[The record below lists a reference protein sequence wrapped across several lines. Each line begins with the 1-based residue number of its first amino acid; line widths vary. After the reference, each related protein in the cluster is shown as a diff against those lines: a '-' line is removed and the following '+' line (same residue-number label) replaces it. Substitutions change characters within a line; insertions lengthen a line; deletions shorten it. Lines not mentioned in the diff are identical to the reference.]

1 MAFEPLKAPQPLK
14 TPRLLKFQRLLGM
27 IVVMMGVLGIA
38 AYSTMPRQEDPSF
51 PYRAGLI
58 TVSYPGASAEAV
70 NRLVVDPL
78 SDELRQVEEI
88 DWTQTTG
95 RTGVAVFRVR
105 LNDTIYET
113 DAAWDRVR
121 QAMDRARLEFPD
133 DVGQMVLDD
142 RMIDIP
148 AIILAVSG
156 SASVAELSDVAERL
170 KDNVADIRGMSRV
183 ELEADTDEQV
193 TLALDDA
200 AMYQLG
206 ISPARV
212 LETLAQRNQTIP
224 GGYIV
229 SEGRRVS
236 VLPNSEFTSI
246 DALRATPIEL
256 PDGSQVPLAAAANV
270 WRGPAEP
277 RQPEAWYDGERVV
290 LVSLYMEEGSTDAIR
305 FGERVRERL
314 ALVED
319 SFAPYEIRE
328 MFFQPDKVMDRLDNL
343 AWSLVLSV
351 LIIVAVVFTGMG
363 IRMGLLVASIL
374 PMVALIS
381 IGLYDLGGGVLHQIA
396 VIGMVISL
404 GILIDNAIV
413 IVESIQGYLD
423 TGMQR
428 FDALTQAVKE
438 LAGPLGASTGTT
450 LAAFAPLL
458 LSKGGTADFT
468 RGVPVMIMLTL
479 SVSYLLAIS
488 VVPLLAARFLKPRKD
503 LAKED
508 RLIGLAR
515 YLGNLVSRRPG
526 TLILAGT
533 VLVAASVSMTP
544 FMKKQFFPNA
554 DRPQVVVELYMP
566 EGTDLERT
574 SEVAA
579 SLERAIRTR
588 ENALQIHRFTG
599 FTGPSFYYNLQRE
612 PKAPN
617 RGRIVV
623 ETPTLEDTTAMVRW
637 IRDHARNEFPEL
649 QVTVGIL
656 GQGPPRPAPVEIRV
670 YHADDETRVRAVEQ
684 VYSALRRV
692 EGTVDVRH
700 NLDLGVP
707 SIAIN
712 VDDASAARFGL
723 DRSDVAQSLYG
734 QSFGVVAEQ
743 YRQEDD
749 PIPLVLRSRE
759 GINLSLSR
767 LLSINIYNEQGD
779 AVPLSAIASV
789 DTSWES
795 AALYQRNGTR
805 MNSVW
810 SNLLVG
816 YGFNQ
821 ALEGLNAALAEN
833 PLPAGTRLELGGD
846 AEGSGEANDAL
857 LTTAPIGLL
866 LLLFFLLLQFN
877 SFRRVGI
884 ILLTVP
890 LATVGIFPGLV
901 LSGSPFGF
909 QSLLGVIALVG
920 IVVNNAIVLLDVMDR
935 QLEQGDAIRDAVRK
949 AVEQRTRPILLTTA
963 TTVAGLLPLAFS
975 SSTLWPPMAWAII
988 SGLLASTVLTLLVVP
1003 SVCIYVIKCRVADP
1017 INAPA

>member
-1 MAFEPLKAPQPLK
+1 MSV
-14 TPRLLKFQRLLGM
+14 RLLNFQRLLGM
-27 IVVMMGVLGIA
+27 VVTMLCLLGIA

-58 TVSYPGASAEAV
+58 TINYPGASAEAV
-70 NRLVVDPL
+70 ERLVLQPL
-78 SDELRQVEEI
+78 SDELRQVEEV
-88 DWTQTTG
+88 DFTQATA
-95 RTGVAVFRVR
+95 RTGVAVFNVR
-105 LNDTIYET
+105 LNDTIYDT
-113 DAAWDRVR
+113 DSAWDRVR
-121 QAMDRARLEFPD
+121 QAMDRARLDFPD

-156 SASVAELSDVAERL
+156 SGSVTELSDVAERL
-170 KDNVADIRGMSRV
+170 KQNLADIPGVSRI
-183 ELEADTDEQV
+183 ELDGDADEQI

-200 AMYQLG
+200 AMYRLG

-212 LETLAQRNQTIP
+212 LETLSRRNQTTP
-224 GGYIV
+224 GGFIV
-229 SEGRRVS
+229 ADGRRLS
-236 VLPNSEFTSI
+236 VLPNSEFTSVEAI
-246 DALRATPIEL
+246 RATPIEL
-256 PDGSQVPLAAAANV
+256 PDGSQVPLAAAAEV

-277 RQPEAWYDGERVV
+277 REPEAWYDGERVV
-290 LVSLYMEEGSTDAIR
+290 LVSMIMEEGTTDAIR

-314 ALVED
+314 SVIRDE
-319 SFAPYEIRE
+319 FAPYEIRE
-328 MFFQPDKVMDRLDNL
+328 MFFQPDKVEERLDNL
-343 AWSLVLSV
+343 AWSLVMSV
-351 LIIVAVVFTGMG
+351 IIIVAVVFTGMG
-363 IRMGLLVASIL
+363 IRMGILVASIL

-423 TGMQR
+423 DGMR
-428 FDALTQAVKE
+428 RLDALKRSVRE

-450 LAAFAPLL
+450 IAAFMPLL

-488 VVPLLAARFLKPRKD
+488 AVPLLAARFLKPRKVD
-503 LAKED
+503 ARED
-508 RLIGLAR
+508 RLIGLSR
-515 YLGNLVSRRPG
+515 FLGSLVARRPG
-526 TLILAGT
+526 TLILAG
-533 VLVAASVSMTP
+533 VALVVFSLALTP
-544 FMKKQFFPNA
+544 FMKQQFFPNA

-566 EGTDLERT
+566 EGTDQERT
-574 SEVAA
+574 ASVAA
-579 SLERAIRTR
+579 DLERAIRTR
-588 ENALQIHRFTG
+588 PEALKVHRFTG

-612 PKAPN
+612 PQAPN

-623 ETPTLEDTTAMVRW
+623 STPTLEETTGLVQW
-637 IRDHARNEFPEL
+637 IREYAGQEMPEL
-649 QVTVGIL
+649 QVTAGIL
-656 GQGPPRPAPVEIRV
+656 GQGPPRAAPVEVRV
-670 YHADDETRVRAVEQ
+670 YHADDETRARAVEQ
-684 VYSALRRV
+684 LFAALRSV

-700 NLDLGVP
+700 NLDMGVP
-707 SIAIN
+707 SLAIN
-712 VDDASAARFGL
+712 VDDASAARYGL
-723 DRSDVAQSLYG
+723 NRSDVAQSLYG

-743 YRQEDD
+743 YRQEED

-759 GINLSLSR
+759 GTSLSLPR
-767 LLSINIYNEQGD
+767 LLSVNIYNDQGD

-789 DTSWES
+789 ETSWQS
-795 AALYQRNGTR
+795 AARYQRNGTR
-805 MNSVW
+805 MNTVW
-810 SNLLVG
+810 SNLHTG
-816 YGFNQ
+816 YSFSQ
-821 ALEGLNAALAEN
+821 ALEGLDAALEDN
-833 PLPAGTRLELGGD
+833 PLPPGTRLKMGGD
-846 AEGSGEANDAL
+846 AEGSGDANNAL
-857 LTTAPIGLL
+857 LTTAPIGVL
-866 LLLFFLLLQFN
+866 LLLFFLLIQFN

-901 LSGSPFGF
+901 FSGSPFGF

-935 QLEQGDAIRDAVRK
+935 QLEKGDNIRDAVRK
-949 AVEQRTRPILLTTA
+949 AVEQRTRPILLTTG

-1003 SVCIYVIKCRVADP
+1003 SVCTHVIRCKVAEP
-1017 INAPA
+1017 ENAPA

>member
-1 MAFEPLKAPQPLK
+1 MSL
-14 TPRLLKFQRLLGM
+14 RLLNFQRLLGM
-27 IVVMMGVLGIA
+27 VVTMLCLLGIA

-58 TVSYPGASAEAV
+58 TINYPGASAEAV
-70 NRLVVDPL
+70 ERLVLQPL
-78 SDELRQVEEI
+78 SDELRQVEEV
-88 DWTQTTG
+88 DFTHATA
-95 RTGVAVFRVR
+95 RTGVAIFNVR
-105 LNDTIYET
+105 LNDTIYDT
-113 DAAWDRVR
+113 DSAWDRVR
-121 QAMDRARLEFPD
+121 QAMDRARLDFPA

-156 SASVAELSDVAERL
+156 AGSVTELTDVAERL
-170 KDNVADIRGMSRV
+170 KQNLADISGVSRI
-183 ELEADTDEQV
+183 ELDGDADEQI

-200 AMYQLG
+200 AMYRLG

-212 LETLAQRNQTIP
+212 METLARRNQTTP
-224 GGYIV
+224 GGFV
-229 SEGRRVS
+229 VADGRRLS
-236 VLPNSEFTSI
+236 VLPNSEFTSV
-246 DALRATPIEL
+246 DAIRATPIEL
-256 PDGSQVPLAAAANV
+256 PDGSQVPLATAAEV

-277 RQPEAWYDGERVV
+277 RQPEAWYNGERVV
-290 LVSLYMEEGSTDAIR
+290 LVSMIMEEGSTDAIR

-314 ALVED
+314 ATIRSEF
-319 SFAPYEIRE
+319 SPYEISE
-328 MFFQPDKVMDRLDNL
+328 MFFQPDKVEERLDNL
-343 AWSLVLSV
+343 AWSLVMSV
-351 LIIVAVVFTGMG
+351 IIIVAVVFTGMG

-374 PMVALIS
+374 PIVALIS

-423 TGMQR
+423 AGMR
-428 FDALTQAVKE
+428 RLDALKQSVKE

-450 LAAFAPLL
+450 IAAFMPLL

-479 SVSYLLAIS
+479 SVSYLLAVS
-488 VVPLLAARFLKPRKD
+488 AVPLLAARFLRPRKTD
-503 LAKED
+503 ARED
-508 RLIGLAR
+508 KLVGLSR
-515 YLGNLVSRRPG
+515 FLGVLVARRPG

-533 VLVAASVSMTP
+533 ALVVFSLSLTP
-544 FMKKQFFPNA
+544 FMKQQFFPNA

-566 EGTDLERT
+566 EGTDQERT
-574 SEVAA
+574 SSVAA
-579 SLERAIRTR
+579 DLERAIRTR
-588 ENALQIHRFTG
+588 AEALEVHRFVG

-612 PKAPN
+612 PQAPN

-623 ETPTLEDTTAMVRW
+623 STPTLEDTTGLVQW
-637 IRDHARNEFPEL
+637 IRDYAGKEMPEL
-649 QVTVGIL
+649 QLTVGIL
-656 GQGPPRPAPVEIRV
+656 GQGPPRAAPVEVRV
-670 YHADDETRVRAVEQ
+670 YHADDDTRARAVEQ
-684 VYSALRRV
+684 VFSALRSV

-700 NLDLGVP
+700 NLDIGVP

-712 VDDASAARFGL
+712 VDDASAARYGL
-723 DRSDVAQSLYG
+723 NRADVAQSLYG

-759 GINLSLSR
+759 GTSLSLPR
-767 LLSINIYNEQGD
+767 LLSVNIYNDRGD

-789 DTSWES
+789 ETSWQS
-795 AALYQRNGTR
+795 AALFQRNGTR
-805 MNSVW
+805 MNTVW
-810 SNLLVG
+810 SNLMAG
-816 YGFNQ
+816 YSFSQ
-821 ALEGLNAALAEN
+821 ALEGLQARLAET
-833 PLPAGTRLELGGD
+833 PLPPGTRLEMGGD
-846 AEGSGEANDAL
+846 AEGSGDANNAL
-857 LTTAPIGLL
+857 LTTAPIGVL
-866 LLLFFLLLQFN
+866 LLLFFLLIQFN

-901 LSGSPFGF
+901 FSGSPFGF

-935 QLEQGDAIRDAVRK
+935 QLEKGENIRDAVRK

-1003 SVCIYVIKCRVADP
+1003 SVCARVISCKVAEP
-1017 INAPA
+1017 ENAPA

>member
-1 MAFEPLKAPQPLK
+1 MSL
-14 TPRLLKFQRLLGM
+14 RLLNFQRLLGM
-27 IVVMMGVLGIA
+27 VVTMLCLLGIA

-58 TVSYPGASAEAV
+58 SINYPGASAEAV
-70 NRLVVDPL
+70 ERLVLQPL
-78 SDELRQVEEI
+78 SDELRQVEEV
-88 DWTQTTG
+88 DYTQATA
-95 RTGVAVFRVR
+95 RTGVAIFNVR
-105 LNDTIYET
+105 LNDTIYDT
-113 DAAWDRVR
+113 DSAWDRVR
-121 QAMDRARLEFPD
+121 QAMDRARLDFPD

-142 RMIDIP
+142 RLIDIP

-156 SASVAELSDVAERL
+156 SGSVTELSDVAERL
-170 KDNVADIRGMSRV
+170 KQNLADISGVSRI
-183 ELEADTDEQV
+183 ELEGDADEQI

-200 AMYQLG
+200 AMYRLG

-212 LETLAQRNQTIP
+212 LDTLARRNQTTP
-224 GGYIV
+224 GGFVIAD
-229 SEGRRVS
+229 GRRLS
-236 VLPNSEFTSI
+236 VLPNSEFTSV
-246 DALRATPIEL
+246 DAIRATPIEL
-256 PDGSQVPLAAAANV
+256 PDGSQVPLAAAAEV

-290 LVSLYMEEGSTDAIR
+290 LVSMIMEEGSTDAIR

-314 ALVED
+314 STIRDE
-319 SFAPYEIRE
+319 FAPYEIRE
-328 MFFQPDKVMDRLDNL
+328 MFFQPDKVEERLDNL
-343 AWSLVLSV
+343 AWSLVMSV
-351 LIIVAVVFTGMG
+351 IIIVAVVFTGMG

-423 TGMQR
+423 DGMR
-428 FDALTQAVKE
+428 WLDALKQSVKE

-450 LAAFAPLL
+450 IAAFMPLL

-479 SVSYLLAIS
+479 SVSYLLAVS
-488 VVPLLAARFLKPRKD
+488 AVPLLAARFLKPRKTD
-503 LAKED
+503 ARED
-508 RLIGLAR
+508 KLVGLSR
-515 YLGNLVSRRPG
+515 FLGALVARRPG

-533 VLVAASVSMTP
+533 ALVVFSLSLTP
-544 FMKKQFFPNA
+544 FMKQQFFPNA

-566 EGTDLERT
+566 EGTDQERT
-574 SEVAA
+574 SSVAA
-579 SLERAIRTR
+579 DLERAIRSR
-588 ENALQIHRFTG
+588 PEALEVHRFVG

-612 PKAPN
+612 PQAPN

-623 ETPTLEDTTAMVRW
+623 STPTLEDTTGLVQW
-637 IRDHARNEFPEL
+637 IRDYAGHEMPEL
-649 QVTVGIL
+649 QLTAGIL
-656 GQGPPRPAPVEIRV
+656 GQGPPRAAPVEVRV
-670 YHADDETRVRAVEQ
+670 YHANDDTRARAVEQ
-684 VYSALRRV
+684 VFSALRSV
-692 EGTVDVRH
+692 KGTVDVRH
-700 NLDLGVP
+700 NLDIGVP

-712 VDDASAARFGL
+712 VDDASAARYGL
-723 DRSDVAQSLYG
+723 NRADVAQSLYG

-743 YRQEDD
+743 YRQEED

-759 GINLSLSR
+759 GTSLSLPR
-767 LLSINIYNEQGD
+767 LLSVNIYNDRGD

-789 DTSWES
+789 ETSWQS
-795 AALYQRNGTR
+795 AALFQRNGTR
-805 MNSVW
+805 MNTVW
-810 SNLLVG
+810 SNLIAD
-816 YGFNQ
+816 YSFSQ
-821 ALEGLNAALAEN
+821 ALEGLEARLAEN
-833 PLPAGTRLELGGD
+833 PLPPGTRLDMGGD
-846 AEGSGEANDAL
+846 AEGSGDANNAL
-857 LTTAPIGLL
+857 LTTAPIGVL
-866 LLLFFLLLQFN
+866 LLLFFLLIQFN

-901 LSGSPFGF
+901 FSGSPFGF

-935 QLEQGDAIRDAVRK
+935 QLEKGDRIRDAVRK

-1003 SVCIYVIKCRVADP
+1003 SVCTHVISCKVAEP
-1017 INAPA
+1017 ENAPA

>member
-1 MAFEPLKAPQPLK
+1 MSSMPS
-14 TPRLLKFQRLLGM
+14 RLLKFQRLLAM
-27 IVVMMGVLGIA
+27 IVVMMCILGIA

-78 SDELRQVEEI
+78 SDELRQVEEV
-88 DWTQTTG
+88 DWTATTG
-95 RTGVAVFRVR
+95 RTGVAVVRLR
-105 LNDTIYET
+105 LNDTIYDT
-113 DAAWDRVR
+113 DSAWERVR

-133 DVGQMVLDD
+133 DVGQMVLED

-156 SASVAELSDVAERL
+156 SPSVTELSDVAERL
-170 KDNVADIRGMSRV
+170 KDNLSDIRGMSRV
-183 ELEADTDEQV
+183 ALDADADEQI

-206 ISPARV
+206 ISPARI
-212 LETLAQRNQTIP
+212 LNTLAQRNQTIP

-236 VLPNSEFTSI
+236 VLPNSEFASV
-246 DALRATPIEL
+246 DAIRATPIEL
-256 PDGSQVPLAAAANV
+256 PDGSQVPLAAAAEV

-290 LVSLYMEEGSTDAIR
+290 LVSLFMQEGTTDAIR

-314 ALVED
+314 ALVESD
-319 SFAPYEIRE
+319 FAPYEIRE
-328 MFFQPDKVMDRLDNL
+328 MFFQPDKVKERLDNL
-343 AWSLVLSV
+343 AWSLLLSV

-381 IGLYDLGGGVLHQIA
+381 VGLYDLGGGVLHQIA

-423 TGMQR
+423 TGMR
-428 FDALTQAVKE
+428 RLDALARAVKE

-468 RGVPVMIMLTL
+468 RGVPVMVMLTM

-488 VVPLLAARFLKPRKD
+488 AVPLLAARFLKRREQGV
-503 LAKED
+503 KED
-508 RLIGLAR
+508 RLTGFAR
-515 YLGNLVSRRPG
+515 FLGSLVSRRPG
-526 TLILAGT
+526 VLILAGT
-533 VLVAASVSMTP
+533 VLVVISVSLTP
-544 FMKKQFFPNA
+544 FMKKQFFPSA
-554 DRPQVVVELYMP
+554 DRPQVIVELYMP
-566 EGTDLERT
+566 QGTDLERT
-574 SEVAA
+574 SEAA
-579 SLERAIRTR
+579 ADLERAIRTR
-588 ENALQIHRFTG
+588 ENVVRIHRFTG
-599 FTGPSFYYNLQRE
+599 FTGPSFYYNLRRA

-623 ETPTLEDTTAMVRW
+623 ETPTLADTTAMVEW

-656 GQGPPRPAPVEIRV
+656 GQGPPRPAPVEVRV
-670 YHADDETRVRAVEQ
+670 YHADDVVRAQAVEQ

-692 EGTVDVRH
+692 QGTVDVRH

-743 YRQEDD
+743 YRQEKD

-759 GINLSLSR
+759 GVNLSLSR
-767 LLSINIYNEQGD
+767 LLSINIYNDQGD

-789 DTSWES
+789 DTAWEP
-795 AALYQRNGTR
+795 AALYQRNGTP
-805 MNSVW
+805 MNTVW

-816 YGFNQ
+816 YGFSQ
-821 ALEGLNAALAEN
+821 VLQGLDAALAEN
-833 PLPAGTRLELGGD
+833 PLPEGARLELGGD

-877 SFRRVGI
+877 SFKRVGI

-909 QSLLGVIALVG
+909 QSLLGVTALIG

-935 QLEQGDAIRDAVRK
+935 QLEKGDAIREAVRK
-949 AVEQRTRPILLTTA
+949 AVEQRTRPILLTTG

-1003 SVCIYVIKCRVADP
+1003 SVCIHVIKEPVAEP
-1017 INAPA
+1017 VNAPA

>member
-1 MAFEPLKAPQPLK
+1 MSL
-14 TPRLLKFQRLLGM
+14 RLLNFQRLLGM
-27 IVVMMGVLGIA
+27 VVTMLCLLGIA

-58 TVSYPGASAEAV
+58 TVNYPGASADAV
-70 NRLVVDPL
+70 ERLVLQPL
-78 SDELRQVEEI
+78 SDELRQVEEV
-88 DWTQTTG
+88 DFTQATA
-95 RTGVAVFRVR
+95 RTGVAIFNVR
-105 LNDTIYET
+105 LNDTIYDT
-113 DAAWDRVR
+113 DSAWDRVR
-121 QAMDRARLEFPD
+121 QAMDRARLDFPD

-142 RMIDIP
+142 RLIDIP

-156 SASVAELSDVAERL
+156 SGSVTELSDVAERL
-170 KDNVADIRGMSRV
+170 KQNLADISGVSRI
-183 ELEADTDEQV
+183 ELEGDADEQI

-200 AMYQLG
+200 AMYRLG

-212 LETLAQRNQTIP
+212 LDTLARRNQTTP
-224 GGYIV
+224 GGFVIAD
-229 SEGRRVS
+229 GRRLS
-236 VLPNSEFTSI
+236 VLPNSEFTSV
-246 DALRATPIEL
+246 DAIRATPIEL
-256 PDGSQVPLAAAANV
+256 PDGSQVPLAAAAEV

-290 LVSLYMEEGSTDAIR
+290 LVSMIMEEGSTDAIR

-314 ALVED
+314 STIRGE
-319 SFAPYEIRE
+319 FAPYEIRE
-328 MFFQPDKVMDRLDNL
+328 MFFQPDKVEERLDNL
-343 AWSLVLSV
+343 AWSLVMSV
-351 LIIVAVVFTGMG
+351 IIIVAVVFTGMG

-423 TGMQR
+423 GGMR
-428 FDALTQAVKE
+428 RLDALKQSVKE

-450 LAAFAPLL
+450 IAAFMPLL

-479 SVSYLLAIS
+479 SVSYLLAVS
-488 VVPLLAARFLKPRKD
+488 AVPLLAARFLKPRKTD
-503 LAKED
+503 VRED
-508 RLIGLAR
+508 KLVGLSR
-515 YLGNLVSRRPG
+515 FLGALVARRPG

-533 VLVAASVSMTP
+533 ALVVFSLSLTP
-544 FMKKQFFPNA
+544 FMKQQFFPNA

-566 EGTDLERT
+566 EGTDQERT
-574 SEVAA
+574 SSVAA
-579 SLERAIRTR
+579 DLERAIRTR
-588 ENALQIHRFTG
+588 PEAQEVHRFVG

-612 PKAPN
+612 PQAPN

-623 ETPTLEDTTAMVRW
+623 STPTLEDTTGLVQW
-637 IRDHARNEFPEL
+637 IRDYAGREMPEL
-649 QVTVGIL
+649 QLTAGIL
-656 GQGPPRPAPVEIRV
+656 GQGPPRAAPVEVRV
-670 YHADDETRVRAVEQ
+670 YHANDDTRARAVEQ
-684 VYSALRRV
+684 VFSALRSV
-692 EGTVDVRH
+692 KGTVDVRH
-700 NLDLGVP
+700 NLDIGVP

-712 VDDASAARFGL
+712 VDDASAARYGL
-723 DRSDVAQSLYG
+723 NRADVAQSLYG

-743 YRQEDD
+743 YRQEED

-759 GINLSLSR
+759 GTGLSLPR
-767 LLSINIYNEQGD
+767 LLSVNIYNDRGD

-789 DTSWES
+789 ETSWQS
-795 AALYQRNGTR
+795 AALFQRNGTR
-805 MNSVW
+805 MNTVW
-810 SNLLVG
+810 SNLMAG
-816 YGFNQ
+816 YSFSQ
-821 ALEGLNAALAEN
+821 ALEGLEARLVEN
-833 PLPAGTRLELGGD
+833 PLPPGTRLDMGGD
-846 AEGSGEANDAL
+846 AEGSGDANNAL
-857 LTTAPIGLL
+857 LTTAPIGVL
-866 LLLFFLLLQFN
+866 LLLFFLLIQFN

-901 LSGSPFGF
+901 FSGSPFGF

-935 QLEQGDAIRDAVRK
+935 QLEKGNDIRDAVRK

-1003 SVCIYVIKCRVADP
+1003 SVCTHVISCKVAEP
-1017 INAPA
+1017 ENAPA

>member
-1 MAFEPLKAPQPLK
+1 MAL
-14 TPRLLKFQRLLGM
+14 RLLKSQRLLGM
-27 IVVMMGVLGIA
+27 VVVMMCLLGVA

-51 PYRAGLI
+51 PYRAGLV
-58 TVSYPGASAEAV
+58 TVNYPGANAEAV
-70 NRLVVDPL
+70 ERLVLDPL
-78 SDELRQVEEI
+78 ADELQQVEEV
-88 DWTQTTG
+88 DSAEGTA
-95 RTGVAVFRVR
+95 RTGVVILRVR
-105 LNDTIYET
+105 LNDTIYDT

-133 DVGQMVLDD
+133 DVGQMTLDD

-156 SASVAELSDVAERL
+156 APSVTELSAVAERL
-170 KDNVADIRGMSRV
+170 KNNLVDIRGTSRV
-183 ELEADTDEQV
+183 ELAADADEQI

-200 AMYQLG
+200 ALYQLG

-212 LETLAQRNQTIP
+212 LETLSRRNQTTP
-224 GGYIV
+224 GGFV
-229 SEGRRVS
+229 VADGRRVS
-236 VLPNSEFTSI
+236 VLPNSEFSSI
-246 DALRATPIEL
+246 DAIRATPIEL
-256 PDGSQVPLAAAANV
+256 PDGSQVPLAAAADV
-270 WRGPAEP
+270 WRGPSEP

-290 LVSLYMEEGSTDAIR
+290 LVNLFMEEGTTDAIR

-314 ALVED
+314 ELIEND
-319 SFAPYEIRE
+319 FAPYQIRE
-328 MFFQPDKVMDRLDNL
+328 MFFQPDKVKERLDNL

-351 LIIVAVVFTGMG
+351 IIIVAVVFTGMG

-381 IGLYDLGGGVLHQIA
+381 VGLYNLGGGVLHQIA

-423 TGMQR
+423 AGMR
-428 FDALTQAVKE
+428 RLDALIEAVRE

-450 LAAFAPLL
+450 LAAFTPLL
-458 LSKGGTADFT
+458 LSEGGTADFT

-488 VVPLLAARFLKPRKD
+488 AVPLLAARFLKARHSE
-503 LAKED
+503 ARAS
-508 RLIGLAR
+508 RLIGFAR
-515 YLGNLVSRRPG
+515 TLGALVSKRPG
-526 TLILAGT
+526 MLILVGT
-533 VLVAASVSMTP
+533 LLVAGSLAMTP

-554 DRPQVVVELYMP
+554 DRPQVIVELYMP

-574 SEVAA
+574 SAVAA
-579 SLERAIRTR
+579 DLERAIRSR
-588 ENALQIHRFTG
+588 QDALRIHRFTG
-599 FTGPSFYYNLQRE
+599 FTGPSFYYNLRRE
-612 PKAPN
+612 PEAPN
-617 RGRIVV
+617 RGRMVI

-637 IRDHARNEFPEL
+637 IREHARNEFPEL

-656 GQGPPRPAPVEIRV
+656 GQGPPRPAPVEVRI
-670 YHADDETRVRAVEQ
+670 YHANDEMRAQAVEQ
-684 VYSALRRV
+684 VFSALRSV

-700 NLDLGVP
+700 NLDMGVP
-707 SIAIN
+707 SVAIR

-723 DRSDVAQSLYG
+723 DRSDVAQGLYG

-767 LLSINIYNEQGD
+767 LESINLYNDQGN
-779 AVPLSAIASV
+779 AVPLSAISTVDNEWKPASIH
-789 DTSWES
+789 
-795 AALYQRNGTR
+795 QRNGVRVNT
-805 MNSVW
+805 VW

-816 YGFNQ
+816 YSFSQ
-821 ALEGLNAALAEN
+821 ALEGLDAALAKN
-833 PLPAGTRLELGGD
+833 PLPQGTRLEMGGD
-846 AEGSGEANDAL
+846 AEGSGDANSAL
-857 LTTAPIGLL
+857 MKTAPIGLML
-866 LLLFFLLLQFN
+866 LLLFLLLQFN

-890 LATVGIFPGLV
+890 LATVGVFPGLV

-935 QLEQGDAIRDAVRK
+935 QLEKGDAIRDAVRK
-949 AVEQRTRPILLTTA
+949 AVEQRTRPILLTTG

-1003 SVCIYVIKCRVADP
+1003 SVCIYVIKYRVADP
-1017 INAPA
+1017 VNAPA

>member
-1 MAFEPLKAPQPLK
+1 MSL
-14 TPRLLKFQRLLGM
+14 RLLNFQRLLGM
-27 IVVMMGVLGIA
+27 VVTMLCLLGIA

-58 TVSYPGASAEAV
+58 TINYPGASAEAV
-70 NRLVVDPL
+70 ERLVLQPL
-78 SDELRQVEEI
+78 SDELRQVEEV
-88 DWTQTTG
+88 DFTQATA
-95 RTGVAVFRVR
+95 RTGVAVFNVR
-105 LNDTIYET
+105 LNDTIYDT
-113 DAAWDRVR
+113 DSAWDRVR
-121 QAMDRARLEFPD
+121 QAMDRARLDFPD
-133 DVGQMVLDD
+133 DVGHMVLDD
-142 RMIDIP
+142 RLIDIP

-156 SASVAELSDVAERL
+156 SGSVTELSDVAERL
-170 KDNVADIRGMSRV
+170 KQNLADIPGVSRI
-183 ELEADTDEQV
+183 ELEGDADEQI

-200 AMYQLG
+200 AMYRLG

-212 LETLAQRNQTIP
+212 LDTLAQRNQTIP
-224 GGYIV
+224 GGFV
-229 SEGRRVS
+229 VADGRRLS
-236 VLPNSEFTSI
+236 VLPNSEFTSVEAI
-246 DALRATPIEL
+246 RATPIEL
-256 PDGSQVPLAAAANV
+256 PDGSQVPLAAAAEV

-290 LVSLYMEEGSTDAIR
+290 LVSMIMEEGSTDAIR

-314 ALVED
+314 SMIREE
-319 SFAPYEIRE
+319 FAPYDIRE
-328 MFFQPDKVMDRLDNL
+328 MFFQPDKVEERLDNL

-423 TGMQR
+423 EGMR
-428 FDALTQAVKE
+428 RLDALKRAVRE

-450 LAAFAPLL
+450 IAAFMPLL

-479 SVSYLLAIS
+479 SVSYLLAVS
-488 VVPLLAARFLKPRKD
+488 AVPLLAARFLKPRKAD
-503 LAKED
+503 ARED
-508 RLIGLAR
+508 RLIGLSR
-515 YLGNLVSRRPG
+515 FLGGLVARRPG
-526 TLILAGT
+526 TLILAGG
-533 VLVAASVSMTP
+533 VLVAFSLGLTP
-544 FMKKQFFPNA
+544 FMKQQFFPNA

-566 EGTDLERT
+566 EGTDQERT
-574 SEVAA
+574 ASVAA
-579 SLERAIRTR
+579 DLERAIRTR
-588 ENALQIHRFTG
+588 PEALEVHRFTG

-612 PKAPN
+612 PQAPN

-623 ETPTLEDTTAMVRW
+623 STPTLEDTTGLVQW
-637 IRDHARNEFPEL
+637 IRGYAAQEIPEL
-649 QVTVGIL
+649 QVTAGIL
-656 GQGPPRPAPVEIRV
+656 GQGPPRAAPVEVRV
-670 YHADDETRVRAVEQ
+670 YHANDETRALATERVFA
-684 VYSALRRV
+684 ALRSV

-700 NLDLGVP
+700 NLDIGVP

-712 VDDASAARFGL
+712 VDDASAARYGL
-723 DRSDVAQSLYG
+723 NRADVAQSLYG

-749 PIPLVLRSRE
+749 PIPMVLRSRE
-759 GINLSLSR
+759 GTSLSLPR
-767 LLSINIYNEQGD
+767 LLSVNIYNDRGD

-789 DTSWES
+789 ETSWQS
-795 AALYQRNGTR
+795 AARYQRNGTR
-805 MNSVW
+805 MNTVW
-810 SNLLVG
+810 SNLLTG
-816 YGFNQ
+816 YSFSQ
-821 ALEGLNAALAEN
+821 ALEGMDAALEAH
-833 PLPAGTRLELGGD
+833 PLPPGTRLEMGGD
-846 AEGSGEANDAL
+846 AEGSGDANNAL
-857 LTTAPIGLL
+857 LTTAPIGVL
-866 LLLFFLLLQFN
+866 LLLFFLLIQFN

-901 LSGSPFGF
+901 FSGSPFGF

-935 QLEQGDAIRDAVRK
+935 QLEAGDDIRDAVRK

-1003 SVCIYVIKCRVADP
+1003 SVCTRVISCRVP
-1017 INAPA
+1017 EPENAPA